1 MFVYLQGIGS
11 RFRGYGLACV
21 IYFLRFLYLAIV
33 VVKEPISS
41 SVYYHIVEEIN
52 CHRFTCNILDVDIY
66 LHIFIF
72 TFTYILI

>member
-1 MFVYLQGIGS
+1 MFVYLQSIGS

-33 VVKEPISS
+33 VVKDHISS
-41 SVYYHIVEEIN
+41 SLYYDIVEEIY
-52 CHRFTCNILDVDIY
+52 CHRFTCNIQNVDIY